1 MKKALGYLTK
11 AAAAIKLD
19 AIELDQQFM
28 VKFQPASE
36 AEMKAL
42 GENIPEGYVAGWAS
56 TADLDS
62 YRHIVAANAFAESIA
77 LKGLTGPKG
86 IKFLLNH
93 NWRQVA
99 GVIRVLEYRGDRLWI
114 EAQLDLSI
122 SYAKDAYQACKIV
135 GGLNFSVGFFVDE
148 YEVKQDANKND
159 YYVITKG
166 DLFEVSVV
174 PFPGNSEATME
185 FVKDRGGAAPKTVA
199 EFEKALVA
207 KGLATSRS
215 DAHRITLAVKE
226 ALHLFAPVETEEP
239 PVETDPPALLLDASK
254 ISKAQALVDE
264 LKKVVGLPA

>member
-1 MKKALGYLTK
+1 MKTYLTK
-11 AAAAIKLD
+11 SAPAAKKTPE
-19 AIELDQQFM
+19 IELDQQIM

-36 AEMKAL
+36 AELKAL
-42 GENIPEGYVAGWAS
+42 GDSLPEGYIAGWAS

-62 YRHIVAANAFAESIA
+62 YRHIVAAGAFTESIA
-77 LKGLTGPKG
+77 RKGLTGPKG
-86 IKFLLNH
+86 IKLLLNH

-148 YEVKQDANKND
+148 YEVKQDEHKHD

-174 PFPGNSEATME
+174 PFPGNAEATME
-185 FVKDRGGAAPKTVA
+185 FVKDRGGAAPTTVA

-207 KGLATSRS
+207 KGLVTSRS
-215 DAHRITLAVKE
+215 EAHRITLAVKE
-226 ALHLFAPVETEEP
+226 ALHLFTPEASPPQEVKET
-239 PVETDPPALLLDASK
+239 PALMLDASK
-254 ISKAQALVDE
+254 IDKAQSLVNDLKALV
-264 LKKVVGLPA
+264 GL